1 MESMLKKRL
10 NDIESMVEKLQDQ
23 AAMPNCCHPPCFVE
37 GSSTAP
43 SNVDLV
49 MLKPSI
55 WPTNVRG
62 SERFESSE
70 TFATLLGHENMRQE
84 QVEEERLGEPD
95 LKTGIGH
102 VDLDRDLG
110 EGRQA
115 GASMPTLSRTAPAE
129 AMRRLANDQCSTYTQ
144 QEWISAEEKI
154 KGQLIMERIR
164 EAKFSGLREHL
175 KDQQQQ
181 DKVYNS
187 SRRISSTIQKV
198 YNPALSAA
206 MPDQSQLSPED
217 ISEGEGQRA
226 DFGKRSDA
234 ADARTTSLRPSF
246 RLTLARLD
254 AELQARTAVSE
265 ARTAVSPPHT

>member
-1 MESMLKKRL
+1 MLKTRL

-70 TFATLLGHENMRQE
+70 TFATLLRHENMRQE
-84 QVEEERLGEPD
+84 QVDEECLGEPD
-95 LKTGIGH
+95 LKIGIGH

-110 EGRQA
+110 EGLARQA
-115 GASMPTLSRTAPAE
+115 GASMPTRSRTAAAD
-129 AMRRLANDQCSTYTQ
+129 AMRRRANDQSCGSTYAQ
-144 QEWISAEEKI
+144 QEWISAEQKI
-154 KGQLIMERIR
+154 KGQQLIMERIR

-175 KDQQQQ
+175 KDQQQE

-206 MPDQSQLSPED
+206 MPDQGQLSPED
-217 ISEGEGQRA
+217 ISAA

-254 AELQARTAVSE
+254 AELQARTSVSE
-265 ARTAVSPPHT
+265 ARIAVSSPHT

>member
-1 MESMLKKRL
+1 
-10 NDIESMVEKLQDQ
+10 
-23 AAMPNCCHPPCFVE
+23 
-37 GSSTAP
+37 
-43 SNVDLV
+43 

-70 TFATLLGHENMRQE
+70 TFATLLGHENMRQK
-84 QVEEERLGEPD
+84 QVEEELLGEPD

-110 EGRQA
+110 EGLARQA
-115 GASMPTLSRTAPAE
+115 GASMPTRSRTAPAE
-129 AMRRLANDQCSTYTQ
+129 AMRRRASDQCSTYTQ

-181 DKVYNS
+181 NTVYNS
-187 SRRISSTIQKV
+187 SRRISCTIQKV

-206 MPDQSQLSPED
+206 KPDQGQLSPED
-217 ISEGEGQRA
+217 ISAA
-226 DFGKRSDA
+226 DFGKRSHA

-265 ARTAVSPPHT
+265 ARSAVSPPHT